1 MKDTLFFIRQMA
13 RRFRTTGAIAPS
25 GRPLARELAAAVG
38 EVADDQ
44 VLLELGPGTGEI
56 TTEIVARFPRNQLV
70 AVEIND
76 EFADR
81 VAKNFPS
88 VTLVRGCASQLE
100 QHLKTLNIEPERVA
114 GIISGLPLLA
124 LPGDL
129 PQQILASIAA
139 VLKPGRR
146 YIQFTYSERA
156 WRRFATPGLK
166 QTARKRVWMN
176 VPPAVVLTFER
187 TAP

>member
-1 MKDTLFFIRQMA
+1 MKDTALFMWQIV

-25 GRPLARELAAAVG
+25 GGPLARELAAAVG
-38 EVADDQ
+38 DVTDDQ
-44 VLLELGPGTGEI
+44 IILELGPGTGEI
-56 TTEIVARFPRNQLV
+56 TTEIIKRFPRNQLV

-114 GIISGLPLLA
+114 GIVSGLPLLA

-129 PQQILASIAA
+129 PQRILASIAA

-146 YIQFTYSERA
+146 YVQFTYSERA
-156 WRRFATPGLK
+156 WRRFATPGL
-166 QTARKRVWMN
+166 QRTARKRVWMN

>member
-1 MKDTLFFIRQMA
+1 MNLV
-13 RRFRTTGAIAPS
+13 
-25 GRPLARELAAAVG
+25 AAVEWAEG
-38 EVADDQ
+38 YNRRGLYSPIGVAFHWVMAALMIFQLAYGWYLGWQPVGGDKYLGYQTHTEVGLTIM
-44 VLLELGPGTGEI
+44 LLGTLRLFWYSQIAGPDNVDGASLAGKASSLLQTWFY
-56 TTEIVARFPRNQLV
+56 VSF
-70 AVEIND
+70 
-76 EFADR
+76 FAL
-81 VAKNFPS
+81 P
-88 VTLVRGCASQLE
+88 
-100 QHLKTLNIEPERVA
+100 
-114 GIISGLPLLA
+114 ISGWVMWST

-129 PQQILASIAA
+129 PQRILASIAA